1 MAKVVEGH
9 RRYGSAHLKHALVL
23 EPTTNKRAASTTE
36 RLRKLSDR
44 YIILAR
50 DRYVYNGYKMP
61 DLKSKRFNVVAD
73 VNNVFEGEA
82 STTAMTSAPS
92 QESRPSKTV
101 FSDRRRL
108 VKGYKSETLHAR
120 EEIVS
125 ELLQHLRGNAAR
137 VLLEGV
143 MKSTRQMFAEQEA
156 VQRLPNLTTQLVILK
171 LHMASSATDHQDR
184 AKS

>member
-50 DRYVYNGYKMP
+50 DRYVYNGYKM
-61 DLKSKRFNVVAD
+61 
-73 VNNVFEGEA
+73 
-82 STTAMTSAPS
+82 
-92 QESRPSKTV
+92 
-101 FSDRRRL
+101 
-108 VKGYKSETLHAR
+108 SETLHAR

-156 VQRLPNLTTQLVILK
+156 VQSRLFIIQDVMQNSVQAWLQ